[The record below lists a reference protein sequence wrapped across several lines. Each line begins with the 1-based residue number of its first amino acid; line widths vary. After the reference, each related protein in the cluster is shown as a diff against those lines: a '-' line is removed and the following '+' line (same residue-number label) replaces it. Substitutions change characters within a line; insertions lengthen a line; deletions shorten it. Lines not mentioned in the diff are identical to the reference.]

1 MVADI
6 SIHDNKNENYHV
18 HIILIMRPFKI
29 GRARKEYILNKSGE
43 KVKLVKFI
51 KKWKRNLTLVE

>member
-18 HIILIMRPFKI
+18 HIMLIMRPFKNGI
-29 GRARKEYILNKSGE
+29 ARKEYILNKSGE

-51 KKWKRNLTLVE
+51 KK